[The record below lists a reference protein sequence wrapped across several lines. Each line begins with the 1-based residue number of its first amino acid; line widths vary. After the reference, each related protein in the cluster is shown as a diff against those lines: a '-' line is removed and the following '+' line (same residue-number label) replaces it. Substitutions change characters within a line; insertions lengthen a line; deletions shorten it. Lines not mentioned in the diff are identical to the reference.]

1 MRVAGGSC
9 ATHSAAVGPGGAV
22 VVVDVGVVFRR
33 ADCDQSGTVD
43 FNDAIFH
50 LRFLFLGEN
59 EDVVNGCRDA
69 CDSDDSGAD
78 DFTDDI
84 NTLQVL
90 FLGQGGIPSPGP
102 LPDESHPCGP
112 DPTEGDTADCIVYA
126 PTIAC
131 P

>member
-1 MRVAGGSC
+1 MTGVQTC
-9 ATHSAAVGPGGAV
+9 ALPIY
-22 VVVDVGVVFRR
+22 
-33 ADCDQSGTVD
+33 QSGKLD

-59 EDVVNGCRDA
+59 EDTVNSCKDA

-84 NTLQVL
+84 NSLRVL
-90 FLGQGGIPSPGP
+90 FLGQGEIPEPGP
-102 LPDESHPCGP
+102 QPDESHPCGP
-112 DPTEGDTADCIVYA
+112 DPTLETPEELTCESYA